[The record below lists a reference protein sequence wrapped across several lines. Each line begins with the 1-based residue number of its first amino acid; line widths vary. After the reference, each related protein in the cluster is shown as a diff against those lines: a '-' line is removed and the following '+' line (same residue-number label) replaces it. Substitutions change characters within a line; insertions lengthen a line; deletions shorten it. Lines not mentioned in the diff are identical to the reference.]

1 MFDEKVILPE
11 QLPAQEK
18 SRKITD
24 CCCTIIGT
32 IFALTMFIVACCLW
46 NKSNSNFNKSDSYDS
61 LYSVT
66 TSKSG

>member
-24 CCCTIIGT
+24 CCCTIVGA
-32 IFALTMFIVACCLW
+32 IFALTMFIVACCMW
-46 NKSNSNFNKSDSYDS
+46 NKCNSNFNNSASFDS
-61 LYSVT
+61 LYSGA

>member
-24 CCCTIIGT
+24 CCCTIVGA
-32 IFALTMFIVACCLW
+32 IFALTMFIVACCMW
-46 NKSNSNFNKSDSYDS
+46 NKSSFDS
-61 LYSVT
+61 LYSGA